1 LRNLGAAG
9 FEGKVHLVN
18 PVQEAA
24 ADMLA
29 RTRSLKPQAQ
39 ISGLTIHP
47 MIVRPKGSELIA
59 GIADDPTFG
68 PVVVFGQ
75 GGTGVEV
82 INDKALA
89 LPPLALAPAL
99 IS

>member
-59 GIADDPTFG
+59 GIADDPPSVQLWCLGRAG
-68 PVVVFGQ
+68 PG
-75 GGTGVEV
+75 
-82 INDKALA
+82 
-89 LPPLALAPAL
+89 
-99 IS
+99 SR